1 MSSRSVVVGIT
12 LAVVSVAP
20 LSGVAHAQD
29 LNCRDFRFQED
40 AQAVFDLDRT
50 DPHRLDEDQGPDDGI
65 ACEELPRRGT
75 GAVPPPSSSPSATP
89 SATASRPAVPPSTTA
104 SRPVVPSATASR
116 PVVPSATTSRPV
128 TPSTTVP
135 RSATPGAVAPRTV
148 APSTTAPQSAAPVM
162 PTRGTRAGVGGA
174 SGSSDLA
181 VGAGLALAVGSAVA
195 GGWLA
200 VRRLGR
206 GPGRA

>member
-1 MSSRSVVVGIT
+1 MSSRSVVVGIA

-20 LSGVAHAQD
+20 SSGVAHAQD
-29 LNCRDFRFQED
+29 LNCSDFRFQED

-50 DPHRLDEDQGPDDGI
+50 DPHGLDEDQGPDDGI
-65 ACEELPRRGT
+65 ACEELPGRGT
-75 GAVPPPSSSPSATP
+75 DAVPPPSSSPSATP
-89 SATASRPAVPPSTTA
+89 SATASRP
-104 SRPVVPSATASR
+104 
-116 PVVPSATTSRPV
+116 V
-128 TPSTTVP
+128 TPSTTTP
-135 RSATPGAVAPRTV
+135 QSATPSAAAPRTV
-148 APSTTAPQSAAPVM
+148 APGTTAPQSAAPVM
-162 PTRGTRAGVGGA
+162 PMRGTRAGVGGA
-174 SGSSDLA
+174 SGPSDLA

>member
-1 MSSRSVVVGIT
+1 MSSRSVVVGIA

-29 LNCRDFRFQED
+29 LNCQDFRFQED

-50 DPHRLDEDQGPDDGI
+50 DPHGLDEDQGPDDGI

-89 SATASRPAVPPSTTA
+89 SATASRPVVP
-104 SRPVVPSATASR
+104 PSATASR
-116 PVVPSATTSRPV
+116 PVVPSITTSRPV
-128 TPSTTVP
+128 TPSTTAP
-135 RSATPGAVAPRTV
+135 RSATPSAVAPRTV

-174 SGSSDLA
+174 SGPSDLA

>member
-1 MSSRSVVVGIT
+1 MSSRSVVVGIA

-20 LSGVAHAQD
+20 SSGVAHAQD
-29 LNCRDFRFQED
+29 LNCSDFRFQED

-50 DPHRLDEDQGPDDGI
+50 DPHGLDEDRGPDDGI
-65 ACEELPRRGT
+65 ACEELPGRGT
-75 GAVPPPSSSPSATP
+75 GAVPPPSSSPSAAP
-89 SATASRPAVPPSTTA
+89 SATASRPVVPSAAT

-116 PVVPSATTSRPV
+116 PVTPNTTAPQ
-128 TPSTTVP
+128 
-135 RSATPGAVAPRTV
+135 SATPSAVAPRTV
-148 APSTTAPQSAAPVM
+148 APGTTAPQSAAPVM

-174 SGSSDLA
+174 SGPSDLA

>member
-1 MSSRSVVVGIT
+1 MSSRSVVVGIA

-20 LSGVAHAQD
+20 SSGVAHAQD
-29 LNCRDFRFQED
+29 LNCSDFRFQED

-50 DPHRLDEDQGPDDGI
+50 DPHGLDEDRGPDDGI
-65 ACEELPRRGT
+65 ACEELPGRGT

-89 SATASRPAVPPSTTA
+89 SATASRPVVP
-104 SRPVVPSATASR
+104 PSATASR
-116 PVVPSATTSRPV
+116 PV
-128 TPSTTVP
+128 TPSTTAP
-135 RSATPGAVAPRTV
+135 QSATPSAVAPRTV
-148 APSTTAPQSAAPVM
+148 APGTTAPQSAAPVM

-174 SGSSDLA
+174 SGPSDLA

>member
-1 MSSRSVVVGIT
+1 MSSRSVVVGIA

-29 LNCRDFRFQED
+29 LNCQDFRFQED

-50 DPHRLDEDQGPDDGI
+50 DPHGLDEDRGPDDGI

-89 SATASRPAVPPSTTA
+89 SATASRPVVP
-104 SRPVVPSATASR
+104 PSATASR
-116 PVVPSATTSRPV
+116 PVVPSITTSRPV
-128 TPSTTVP
+128 TPSTTAP
-135 RSATPGAVAPRTV
+135 RSATPSAVAPRTV

-174 SGSSDLA
+174 SGPSDLA